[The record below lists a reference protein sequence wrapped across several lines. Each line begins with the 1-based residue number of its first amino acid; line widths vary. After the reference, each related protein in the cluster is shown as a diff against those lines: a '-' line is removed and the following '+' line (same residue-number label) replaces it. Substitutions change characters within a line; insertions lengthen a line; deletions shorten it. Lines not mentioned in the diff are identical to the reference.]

1 MIVSADRYERK
12 HLFHSQRSAGGKPA
26 EKQCAKT
33 NAARKFRAAQA
44 SELTNFNED

>member
-12 HLFHSQRSAGGKPA
+12 HLFICSAAQENQLK
-26 EKQCAKT
+26 KQCAKT

-44 SELTNFNED
+44 SELTNFSEG

>member
-12 HLFHSQRSAGGKPA
+12 HLFYLQRSD
-26 EKQCAKT
+26 CAKT

-44 SELTNFNED
+44 LELTNFNED